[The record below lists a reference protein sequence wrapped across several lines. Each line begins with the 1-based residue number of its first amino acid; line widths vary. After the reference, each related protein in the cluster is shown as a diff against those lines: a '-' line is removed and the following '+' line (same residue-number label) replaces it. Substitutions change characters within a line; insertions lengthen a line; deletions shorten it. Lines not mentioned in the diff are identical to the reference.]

1 MAKDIQRKIAVIF
14 VTDVVGFSKM
24 MEKNEDET
32 LRSFRSCRDILDN
45 LFKEHDGRIFN
56 TAGDSVL
63 AEFQSAV
70 SAVVCAKEFQ
80 KLIKER
86 NENVSNDASMKFR
99 IGLNMGDVIVEG
111 ENLYGEGVNVAARLE
126 ALSQPNG
133 VCLSKSIL
141 DFVNKKTEFDFH
153 DLGEQKVKNTFV
165 HAYDLADPD
174 LEIRKLEKQIQ
185 KENEGSKPP
194 TIAVLP
200 FNNMSN
206 DPEQDYFADGITE
219 DIISHLSKWKTFPV
233 ISSNSIFAYKNT
245 KETTKKIAEEL
256 NAKYLIVG
264 SVRKGGNKVRINTQL
279 IDADKDTQ
287 IWSQNWDRSLEDI
300 FEIQDEVSQKV
311 AVIISPALKA
321 NEIQRLDVKKKV
333 NLSAWDENLQAQ
345 SYLSQANYTQG
356 LDLKSKLDLCLKAIE
371 HAEKAISLDGN
382 LAEAHIVLSQGL
394 MEMVFEPSLDSER
407 KENQEKFFK
416 HTEKAYSL
424 DPENP
429 DAIMAKGIQNYLTQD
444 IERFMELMQKAIDV
458 NPNHPRSLQMYSMS
472 LMRQSKF
479 DEAIDCV
486 KKAIEIDPVGRMEW
500 ESWLIFCYISKKD
513 LDNALNSINRTMQ
526 DAPHNRLFGFKAAV
540 LALKGEIDE
549 SKEWLQKY
557 LTERPEV
564 KTIADYR
571 KVAPEMS
578 ESLTNNLVEGMKL
591 AGLPE

>member
-185 KENEGSKPP
+185 KEDEDSKPP

-233 ISSNSIFAYKNT
+233 ISSNSIFSYKNT
-245 KETTKKIAEEL
+245 KETTKKIAGEL

-345 SYLSQANYTQG
+345 SYYSKSNYTQG
-356 LDLKSKLDLCLKAIE
+356 LDVKSKLDLGLKAIE
-371 HAEKAISLDGN
+371 HSERAISLDEN
-382 LAEAHIVLSQGL
+382 LAEAHIVLSNSL
-394 MEMVFEPSLDSER
+394 MDRVFEPSLDSER
-407 KENQEKFFK
+407 KENERRLFE
-416 HTEKAYSL
+416 HCDKAYTL

-429 DAIMAKGIQNYLTQD
+429 DAIMAKGIQCYLKKD
-444 IERFMELMQKAIDV
+444 LERFLELIQKALDV

>member
-70 SAVVCAKEFQ
+70 SAIVCAKEFQ

-174 LEIRKLEKQIQ
+174 LEIRILEKQIQ
-185 KENEGSKPP
+185 KENEDSKPP

-206 DPEQDYFADGITE
+206 DPDQDYFADGITE

-233 ISSNSIFAYKNT
+233 ISSNSIFSYKNT
-245 KETTKKIAEEL
+245 KETTKKIAGEL

-321 NEIQRLDVKKKV
+321 NEIQRLDIKKKV

-345 SYLSQANYTQG
+345 SYYSKSNYTQG
-356 LDLKSKLDLCLKAIE
+356 LDVKSKLELGLKAIE
-371 HAEKAISLDGN
+371 HSERAISLDEN
-382 LAEAHIVLSQGL
+382 LAEAHIVLSNSL
-394 MEMVFEPSLDSER
+394 MDRVFEPSLDSER
-407 KENQEKFFK
+407 KENERRLFE
-416 HTEKAYSL
+416 HCDKAYTL

-429 DAIMAKGIQNYLTQD
+429 DAIMAKGIQCYLKKD
-444 IERFMELMQKAIDV
+444 LERFLELIQKALDV

>member
-185 KENEGSKPP
+185 KENEDSKPP

-233 ISSNSIFAYKNT
+233 ISSNSIFSYKNT
-245 KETTKKIAEEL
+245 KETTKKIAGEL

-321 NEIQRLDVKKKV
+321 NEIKRLDVKKKV

-345 SYLSQANYTQG
+345 SYYSKSNYTQG
-356 LDLKSKLDLCLKAIE
+356 LDVKSKLDLGLKAIE
-371 HAEKAISLDGN
+371 HSERAISLDEN
-382 LAEAHIVLSQGL
+382 LAEAHIVLSNSL
-394 MEMVFEPSLDSER
+394 MDRVFEPSLNSER
-407 KENQEKFFK
+407 KENERRLFE
-416 HTEKAYSL
+416 HCDKAYTL

-429 DAIMAKGIQNYLTQD
+429 DAIMAKGIQCYLKKD
-444 IERFMELMQKAIDV
+444 LERFLELIQKALDV

>member
-86 NENVSNDASMKFR
+86 NENVSHDASMMFR

-185 KENEGSKPP
+185 KEDEDSKPP

-233 ISSNSIFAYKNT
+233 ISSNSIFSYKNT
-245 KETTKKIAEEL
+245 KETTKKIAGEL

-444 IERFMELMQKAIDV
+444 IERFMELIQKAIDV

-557 LTERPEV
+557 LTERPEI

-578 ESLTNNLVEGMKL
+578 ESLINNLVEGMKL